1 MTHKEFKRLSRSQLI
16 DIIYQLQ
23 LKQNELEEENRKL
36 KAEVGDKRIR
46 LREAGNIAEAA
57 LAMHNVMQSAQ
68 DAANQY
74 LEEIRAMKKETA
86 ENCNR
91 ILEKAKQEAA
101 AIVARANQKHTV
113 YDSAVD
119 AILKEYQQEK

>member
-1 MTHKEFKRLSRSQLI
+1 MTDKEFKRLSRSQLI

-46 LREAGNIAEAA
+46 LREAGNIAEAS

-68 DAANQY
+68 DAADQY

>member
-1 MTHKEFKRLSRSQLI
+1 MTDKEFKRLSRSQLI

-57 LAMHNVMQSAQ
+57 LTMHNVMQSAQ

-74 LEEIRAMKKETA
+74 LEEIRAMKHDTA
-86 ENCNR
+86 ETCNR

-101 AIVARANQKHTV
+101 AIMARANQKHTV

>member
-1 MTHKEFKRLSRSQLI
+1 MTDKEFKRLSRSQLI

-23 LKQNELEEENRKL
+23 LKQKELEEENRKL

-68 DAANQY
+68 DAADQY
-74 LEEIRAMKKETA
+74 LEEIRTMKKETA

-91 ILEKAKQEAA
+91 ALEKAKQEAA

>member
-1 MTHKEFKRLSRSQLI
+1 MTDKEFKRLSRSQLI

-23 LKQNELEEENRKL
+23 VKQKELEDENRKL

>member
-1 MTHKEFKRLSRSQLI
+1 
-16 DIIYQLQ
+16 
-23 LKQNELEEENRKL
+23 
-36 KAEVGDKRIR
+36 
-46 LREAGNIAEAA
+46 
-57 LAMHNVMQSAQ
+57 MHNVMQSAQ

-74 LEEIRAMKKETA
+74 LEEIRAMKKEPA